1 MRFREAVLSE
11 GLRKAFSQMGALM
24 NQQNEFAQFVLSAA
38 ESVAPTVF
46 PQVVYDPDG
55 DCIEFLVT
63 HEDFYAER
71 VDSHVTVYYDRESAE
86 IIGCLF
92 KGVHATLKA
101 LSRKLPGFR
110 LEIVDRRIKLSML
123 FSAHLWVSE
132 PDDQD
137 APLVITYR
145 KLREVAERNQAEAE
159 LQVV

>member
-1 MRFREAVLSE
+1 
-11 GLRKAFSQMGALM
+11 MGALM
-24 NQQNEFAQFVLSAA
+24 NQQNEFAEFVLSAA
-38 ESVAPTVF
+38 ESLRPTVA

-71 VDSHVTVYYDRESAE
+71 IDNHVTVYYGRDSSE
-86 IIGCLF
+86 IVGCLF
-92 KGVHATLKA
+92 KGVHATLKT

-132 PDDQD
+132 PDDED
-137 APLVITYR
+137 APLVVKYR
-145 KLREVAERNQAEAE
+145 MLREVAEKNQAEAE
-159 LQVV
+159 LQMV